1 MCVVWTPDPLQA
13 LDYVLHSLPQPLPPL
28 PLLPPLLSLSPPLPL
43 LPPLLSLLPS
53 FPSSPPLP
61 LKVNHHEV
69 GHDINV
75 TGVWS
80 DNITGVGVVVAVV
93 DDGKDR

>member
-1 MCVVWTPDPLQA
+1 MCCLDPLQA
-13 LDYVLHSLPQPLPPL
+13 LNYVLHSPIMPSLNPS
-28 PLLPPLLSLSPPLPL
+28 LLSL
-43 LPPLLSLLPS
+43 LSLFSLPS

-80 DNITGVGVVVAVV
+80 DNITGVGVVIAVV

>member
-1 MCVVWTPDPLQA
+1 MCVVWTPEPLLSQQA
-13 LDYVLHSLPQPLPPL
+13 PEYVLHSPLSPLPP
-28 PLLPPLLSLSPPLPL
+28 PSPSPSPP
-43 LPPLLSLLPS
+43 S
-53 FPSSPPLP
+53 P
-61 LKVNHHEV
+61 LKVNHHKV

-93 DDGKDR
+93 DDGKDRNS

>member
-1 MCVVWTPDPLQA
+1 MP
-13 LDYVLHSLPQPLPPL
+13 SLNPS
-28 PLLPPLLSLSPPLPL
+28 LLSLLS
-43 LPPLLSLLPS
+43 LLSLPS

-61 LKVNHHEV
+61 LKVNYHEV

-80 DNITGVGVVVAVV
+80 DNITGVGVVIAVV